1 MKTNF
6 IKKTVLL
13 AVIAII
19 VVMSSSFCTKE
30 KASNYTNKILQD
42 SPGYY
47 FVTAWKNNEKTAV
60 ISNIVYVTC
69 KHGNHV
75 TDLEIAF
82 DSWYDKNYGNP
93 GVEGSSINA
102 YTYSTKSE
110 AIKGRNEIIAKY
122 EGNNTKT
129 TFVNYFFLNCN

>member
-6 IKKTVLL
+6 MKKTVLL
-13 AVIAII
+13 AVIATTL
-19 VVMSSSFCTKE
+19 VMSSAFSTKE
-30 KASNYTNKILQD
+30 KVLNYRNEILQD

-69 KHGNHV
+69 KYGNHV
-75 TDLEIAF
+75 TSLEVAF

-93 GVEGSSINA
+93 GVEGSSIKA
-102 YTYSTKSE
+102 FGYSSKE
-110 AIKGRNEIIAKY
+110 DAIEERNKIIEKY
-122 EGNNTKT
+122 KGNNTKT
-129 TFVNYFFLNCN
+129 TFVNYFSLNCD

>member
-6 IKKTVLL
+6 IKKAVLL
-13 AVIAII
+13 VVITITL
-19 VVMSSSFCTKE
+19 VMTSAFSPKQ
-30 KASNYTNKILQD
+30 TNLNNEILQD

-60 ISNIVYVTC
+60 ISNIVYVSC

-75 TDLEIAF
+75 TDLEVAF

-93 GVEGSSINA
+93 GVEGGSIKA
-102 YTYSTKSE
+102 FGYTSKE
-110 AIKGRNEIIAKY
+110 DAIDERRG
-122 EGNNTKT
+122 
-129 TFVNYFFLNCN
+129 

>member
-6 IKKTVLL
+6 IKKTAL
-13 AVIAII
+13 AAVMALTL
-19 VVMSSSFCTKE
+19 VMSSAFIANVKTSD
-30 KASNYTNKILQD
+30 D

-60 ISNIVYVTC
+60 ISNIVYVDC
-69 KHGNHV
+69 KYGNHV
-75 TDLEIAF
+75 TRLEVAF

-102 YTYSTKSE
+102 FGYETKDD
-110 AIKGRNEIIAKY
+110 AIQERNKIIDKY
-122 EGNNTKT
+122 KYNNTNT
-129 TFVNYFFLNCN
+129 TFVNYFSVNCD